1 MLFPRIQ
8 RTSPTTTRGLQRRS
22 RRDCRLLGELLEQ
35 RLALALP
42 QTAFGSGDWGWAGA
56 LLPDNVVVSSVATDS
71 SGNVYVAGSFSGNP
85 DFDMGPGT
93 AICIGQSA
101 EGFVAKYSASGG
113 FRWVNPIVGPQEQ
126 YITGMTV
133 DADGN
138 VLACGL
144 FYGVTTFG
152 TGFSVSGSSSSNG
165 YDGFIMKLD
174 TLGQGQWVK
183 TFTGQYGP
191 HFRAV
196 ATDSSGAA
204 IVVGRLQ
211 DSTVDFDPGPGS
223 APITAVNSNSVIV
236 KLNSNGTY
244 AWSAAFQNGEAS
256 DVTTDPSGNIGLTGL
271 YGYTVDFDPSPVV
284 ADLTSSGACIYVL
297 SLSPTGSYRWARSMP
312 YADNSGSYFDAS
324 VAADDTGSVYV
335 SALFTG
341 SRDLDP
347 TSGVDTKSS
356 IGGLWDSYVTKMS
369 SAGDYRWTAVIGGT
383 AEETPSDLVTTPNG
397 GLYLSGWFNDR
408 LRLSVDAGPVELVSA
423 GGNDAFMVTIAPTG
437 APASSRRYG
446 GSSSDTA
453 SGIAIGI
460 GGNVILAGVFNDA
473 LSTSPVE
480 FGPVLGS
487 AALVGGDRPS
497 FILSLSNQ
505 VPTEVSLSTAT
516 ISENVVLGADVGSLS
531 ATDPDAASTV
541 SYSLVIGT
549 GSADNAAFSID
560 GDTLRTAAVFDYES
574 KSSYTIR
581 VRATDQGGLSI
592 DKVFTIVVTNVNET
606 PTDITLSATS
616 IAENRATGSAVGIL
630 SATDPDAAS
639 TVTYALVTGT
649 GSADNA
655 AFSLDGG
662 TLRAAA
668 VFDYESRSS
677 YTIRVRATD
686 QGGLSTDK
694 VFSVAVT
701 NANEAPTDIVL
712 SATTVA
718 ENRAAVSAVGTLSAT
733 DPDAGNTFM
742 YSLVAGIG
750 SADNAAFSIDGDTL
764 RTAAVFDYESKSS
777 YTIRVRAIDQG
788 GLSTD
793 KVFSIAVTN
802 VNETPTNI
810 ALSAATISEN
820 VVIGSSIS
828 TLSATDPDAASTFA
842 YALVA
847 GTGSADNAAF
857 SLDGDTLRSATVF
870 DYESKSAYSIRV
882 RATDQGG
889 LSTDKVF
896 TIVVTNVNEAP
907 SGIALSVLTVAEN
920 LAAGSA
926 VGALSATDPDAAST
940 VSYSL
945 VIGTGSAD
953 NAAFSMDGDTL
964 RTAAVFDYESKSYY
978 TIRVRAI
985 DQGGLSTDKVFSISI
1000 TNVNEAPTHITL
1012 SAATVAENR
1021 AAGSAVGTLSV
1032 TDPDVG
1038 NTFTY
1043 SLVIGTGSA
1052 DNAAFSIDGGTVRT
1066 AAVFDYESKS
1076 SYSIRVRA
1084 TDQGELSTDKVFW
1097 ISITNVNEAP
1107 THITLSAATVAE
1119 NRAAVSAVGTLSVT
1133 DPDAGNTFTYSLV
1146 AGSGSTDNAAFSIDG
1161 DTLRTAAVFD
1171 YESKSSYSIRVRATD
1186 QGGLSTDKVFSIAV
1200 MDVNEPPTGIH
1211 LRNAVTS
1218 LAENSSAATRI
1229 RIADLSVVDDALG
1242 NNVITVSGTDAWA
1255 FEIAAGSLWI
1265 RADVDLNFEATAV
1278 LTGVLTVTDSGAIPS
1293 GSVSQAFS
1301 VSLLDRAEP
1310 PTAPVI
1316 RMPAA
1321 FGAAEDAV
1329 SPLVFSLAPFT
1340 DADSPLWKAMRAT
1353 VSVADGTLTAVS
1365 ATGVTVTGSP
1375 QAKTFVGSLAAL
1387 NAYFTAVPARVS
1399 YLARLNANGERKVTI
1414 TISENYG
1421 AKVVKTTATAI
1432 IAVAAVNDV
1441 PSIWIPKSFTFR
1453 EDTTGNLVWPKAPAP
1468 VVDIDSSALTLTLTV
1483 PTGAMTGVSVPGVS
1497 VGGTSTART
1506 ISGSPAALNAFLTTP
1521 GRLQFRPAADDTAPV
1536 PITAIVSDGF
1546 ATRSASTTLTVV
1558 PVNDAPTV
1566 AAAAL
1571 IPGSGVGNVVLI
1583 SHELLLAATK
1593 AKDIDSTRCSFIVQ
1607 WISSGTL
1614 ERWNGRNWV
1623 ALVITPSLPGR
1634 TIAPGQAVRW
1644 TPPAGARGTIPAFRL
1659 TVTDGS
1665 LMSPTACDVS
1675 VVIA

>member
-1021 AAGSAVGTLSV
+1021 AA
-1032 TDPDVG
+1032 
-1038 NTFTY
+1038 
-1043 SLVIGTGSA
+1043 
-1052 DNAAFSIDGGTVRT
+1052 
-1066 AAVFDYESKS
+1066 
-1076 SYSIRVRA
+1076 
-1084 TDQGELSTDKVFW
+1084 
-1097 ISITNVNEAP
+1097 
-1107 THITLSAATVAE
+1107 
-1119 NRAAVSAVGTLSVT
+1119 VSAVGTLSVT